1 MTHYPFYANNPI
13 HEIWSLFYFF
23 ASLKLRQTF
32 TLPNSILSELTLMLA
47 WSAEEAGRILETYKT
62 HEDKP
67 PDLIMEKNNPDPH
80 SKLVEAL
87 TSVKSVNKTDAAT
100 LIAAFGT
107 MEGIV
112 AASIEDLSMCP
123 GTVSSVEIAGF

>member
-1 MTHYPFYANNPI
+1 
-13 HEIWSLFYFF
+13 
-23 ASLKLRQTF
+23 
-32 TLPNSILSELTLMLA
+32 MLA

-62 HEDKP
+62 LEDKP

-123 GTVSSVEIAGF
+123 GTFSSVEIAVFELQFCFNFG

>member
-1 MTHYPFYANNPI
+1 
-13 HEIWSLFYFF
+13 
-23 ASLKLRQTF
+23 
-32 TLPNSILSELTLMLA
+32 MLA
-47 WSAEEAGRILETYKT
+47 WSAEEAGRIIETYKT
-62 HEDKP
+62 LEDKP

-100 LIAAFGT
+100 LIGAFGT

-123 GTVSSVEIAGF
+123 GTVSSVEYVNGISACYTTSVSKVFTLTSNYD